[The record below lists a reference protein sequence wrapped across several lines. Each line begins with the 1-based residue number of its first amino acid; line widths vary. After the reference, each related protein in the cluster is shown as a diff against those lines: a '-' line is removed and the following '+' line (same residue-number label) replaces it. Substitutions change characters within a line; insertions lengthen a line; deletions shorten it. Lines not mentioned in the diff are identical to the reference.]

1 MLDLVR
7 KTLEGMEKRWPMY
20 AMTREAFIV
29 QISHLMERLGMNDDT
44 VRSFLVRATRNGT
57 TLMENGVAVLLT
69 EEWAVR
75 TVERARKAIDKFV
88 ENQKP
93 SPHKPYSEVEIEDQ
107 VRWIVRDFGHDENAT
122 VSLERLSRLLAT
134 YDELR
139 ATIEAEKSPALDR
152 IIEEVKAETAITT
165 RTEEHPTKS

>member
-7 KTLEGMEKRWPMY
+7 KTLDGMATRWPMY
-20 AMTREAFIV
+20 AMTREAFVV
-29 QISHLMERLGMNDDT
+29 QISHLMERSGMNDDA
-44 VRSFLVRATRNGT
+44 VRWFLVRATRNGT
-57 TLMENGVAVLLT
+57 TLMKEGAAVLLT
-69 EEWAVR
+69 EEWAVK

-93 SPHKPYSEVEIEDQ
+93 SPHKPYSEVEVEDQ

-122 VSLERLSRLLAT
+122 VSIERLSRLLAT

-139 ATIEAEKSPALDR
+139 ATIEAEKSPALDQLTS
-152 IIEEVKAETAITT
+152 EFK
-165 RTEEHPTKS
+165 TEIP